1 MADRNGGERQT
12 MKTSPQ
18 QIEAFTYAARE
29 RSFSRA
35 ARVLG
40 VTQSAITQHVGK
52 LERSMGVQL
61 FVRNR
66 SGLELTQPAKELF
79 ALSDRMCTIEE
90 LISERLQS
98 YGALSTGH
106 VHVIANAP
114 RPALP
119 LIAAYRDYYPDIN
132 VQFGLYSW
140 TVAMSM
146 VRERAIDIA
155 IITEPDQV
163 DGMFSQELEQTRYM
177 AYMRKEHPLSK
188 RKSVSLRSLTDEPII
203 VPEAGSLTQR
213 VVNERAASLG
223 ITFNKLMTMRTFPVV
238 KEAVLHGIGVGILLD
253 ASFYPSRQLV
263 LKPIKE
269 INEVFRT
276 YLVAPADKSDL
287 RFVRSFIDIAAS

>member
-1 MADRNGGERQT
+1 MAGLELVLRES

-35 ARVLG
+35 ATVLG
-40 VTQSAITQHVGK
+40 VTQSAITQHVSK

-61 FVRNR
+61 FVRKRN
-66 SGLELTQPAKELF
+66 GLELTQPAKELF

-106 VHVIANAP
+106 LNVIANAP

-119 LIAAYRDYYPDIN
+119 LIAAYRDYYPEVNI
-132 VQFGLYSW
+132 QFGLYSW

-146 VRERAIDIA
+146 VRERAIDVA

-163 DGMFSQELEQTRYM
+163 DGMFSRELEQTRYM
-177 AYMRKEHPLSK
+177 AYMRKDHQLS
-188 RKSVSLRSLTDEPII
+188 RSRSVSLRSLTDEPII

-213 VVNERAASLG
+213 VVIERAADLG
-223 ITFNKLMTMRTFPVV
+223 VEFNRLMTMRTFPVV
-238 KEAVLHGIGVGILLD
+238 KEAVLHGIGIGILLET
-253 ASFYPSRQLV
+253 SFYPSRQLV
-263 LKPIKE
+263 LKPIQE
-269 INEVFRT
+269 INDVFRT

-287 RFVRSFIDIAAS
+287 RFVRSFIDIAAT

>member
-1 MADRNGGERQT
+1 

-35 ARVLG
+35 AVALG
-40 VTQSAITQHVGK
+40 VTQSAVTQHVSK

-61 FVRNR
+61 FVRKR

-79 ALSDRMCTIEE
+79 ALSDRMCTIEQ

-98 YGALSTGH
+98 YSALSTGH
-106 VHVIANAP
+106 LQIIANAP

-119 LIAAYRDYYPDIN
+119 LIAAYREHYPEVNIE
-132 VQFGLYSW
+132 FGLHSW
-140 TVAMSM
+140 TMAMRM

-155 IITEPDQV
+155 IITEPDHV
-163 DGMFSQELEQTRYM
+163 DGMFSQELEQTRYK
-177 AYMRKEHPLSK
+177 AYMRKEHPLAM
-188 RKSVSLRSLTDEPII
+188 RRTVSLRHLADEPVI

-213 VVNERAASLG
+213 IVDERVRELG
-223 ITFNKLMTMRTFPVV
+223 IRLSRLIAMRTFPVV

-263 LKPIKE
+263 VRPIKE
-269 INEVFRT
+269 INDVFRT
-276 YLVAPADKSDL
+276 YLVAPADKSNL
-287 RFVRSFIDIAAS
+287 RFVRSFIEVATG